1 MRYNPRRF
9 ILAENGGTL
18 KIIRRIFEAGYS
30 GVIFLFLCCGVALV
44 VFAGIELWQGI
55 NPVSDMPLRERFNS
69 VLECVGLLTIAVAAL
84 ELGQTILEEEVQR
97 GAQMSAPTRVRRF
110 LSRFMVVVIVSLSIE
125 SLVAVFQFLHDD
137 PAHLPQAAGI
147 AIAAAALLAAWGVFV
162 KLNRSAEELEPEAM
176 EDAKS
181 EDQVIE
187 EEQGVRPTRGT
198 R

>member
-1 MRYNPRRF
+1 M
-9 ILAENGGTL
+9 
-18 KIIRRIFEAGYS
+18 KIIRRIFEAGY
-30 GVIFLFLCCGVALV
+30 GAIIFLFLCCGVALV
-44 VFAGIELWQGI
+44 VFAGMELLQGI
-55 NPVSDMPLRERFNS
+55 NPASDMPLRERFNS

-110 LSRFMVVVIVSLSIE
+110 MSRFMVVIIVSLSIE

-147 AIAAAALLAAWGVFV
+147 AIAAGVLLAAWGVFI
-162 KLNRSAEELEPEAM
+162 KLNKSAEELEPEAM
-176 EDAKS
+176 EDAKK

-187 EEQGVRPTRGT
+187 EEQGVRPAERTQ
-198 R
+198 